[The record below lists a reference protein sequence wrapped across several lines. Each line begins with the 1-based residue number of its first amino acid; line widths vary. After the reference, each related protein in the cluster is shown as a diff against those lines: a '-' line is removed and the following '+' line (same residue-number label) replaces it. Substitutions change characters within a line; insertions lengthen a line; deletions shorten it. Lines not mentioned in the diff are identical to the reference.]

1 MHLGDVIY
9 NFRMAHNKMSLME
22 FAKLAKLSTAY
33 INQLERNI
41 NPKTGESIV
50 PSLETFYKVA
60 NAMDIS
66 LDELLS
72 KVDENQPVGLN
83 GVQSYEKPYSS
94 ERPLPSNII
103 LPSAHKLPIMG
114 TICAGDGVVCEDD
127 YQGTFIVDTDV
138 KADYCLKVHGDSMI
152 GANIYDGDIVFISK
166 SYDFVQDQIYAI
178 ERLDYNEASL
188 KRVTQDGD
196 TLILNPCNP
205 EYHAMVTDYEEV
217 RIIGRCVGVLHK
229 YV

>member
-1 MHLGDVIY
+1 MDIRTERL
-9 NFRMAHNKMSLME
+9 NKAFKASGLSQSE
-22 FAKLAKLSTAY
+22 LCDKADINKGALSSYLSGRYFPKQIALKKLSSALNVSISY
-33 INQLERNI
+33 L
-41 NPKTGESIV
+41 TGFDIV
-50 PSLETFYKVA
+50 DTS
-60 NAMDIS
+60 
-66 LDELLS
+66 DEKS
-72 KVDENQPVGLN
+72 
-83 GVQSYEKPYSS
+83 
-94 ERPLPSNII
+94 RPLPSNII
-103 LPSAHKLPIMG
+103 LPAAHKLPIMG

-138 KADYCLKVHGDSMI
+138 KADYCLRVRGDSMI

-178 ERLDYNEASL
+178 ERLDHNEASL
-188 KRVTQDGD
+188 KRITQDGD

>member
-1 MHLGDVIY
+1 MSTQLGNKKIMAKNIQYYMDLY
-9 NFRMAHNKMSLME
+9 NKTRNDICQDLGIKYTTFTDWIKANTYPRMDKIELMANYFNIEKSDLIEEHNK
-22 FAKLAKLSTAY
+22 
-33 INQLERNI
+33 
-41 NPKTGESIV
+41 ES
-50 PSLETFYKVA
+50 
-60 NAMDIS
+60 
-66 LDELLS
+66 
-72 KVDENQPVGLN
+72 
-83 GVQSYEKPYSS
+83 VQSD
-94 ERPLPSNII
+94 RPLPSNII

-127 YQGTFIVDTDV
+127 YQGTFIVDIDV

>member
-1 MHLGDVIY
+1 MSTQLGNKKIMAKNIQYYMDLY
-9 NFRMAHNKMSLME
+9 NKTRNDICQDLGIKYTTFTDWIKANTYPRIDKIELMANYFNIEKSDLIEEHNK
-22 FAKLAKLSTAY
+22 
-33 INQLERNI
+33 
-41 NPKTGESIV
+41 ES
-50 PSLETFYKVA
+50 
-60 NAMDIS
+60 
-66 LDELLS
+66 
-72 KVDENQPVGLN
+72 
-83 GVQSYEKPYSS
+83 VQSD
-94 ERPLPSNII
+94 RPLPSNII
-103 LPSAHKLPIMG
+103 LPAAHKLPIMG

-127 YQGTFIVDTDV
+127 YQGTFIVDIDV
-138 KADYCLKVHGDSMI
+138 KADYCLKVYGDSMI

>member
-1 MHLGDVIY
+1 
-9 NFRMAHNKMSLME
+9 MS
-22 FAKLAKLSTAY
+22 FANNIRFLRRQRNISQEKLAEMVGYKSFTTIQKWETGDSEPNMGVLRQLADIFHLSISELVETD
-33 INQLERNI
+33 LEN
-41 NPKTGESIV
+41 K
-50 PSLETFYKVA
+50 
-60 NAMDIS
+60 
-66 LDELLS
+66 
-72 KVDENQPVGLN
+72 
-83 GVQSYEKPYSS
+83 SS
-94 ERPLPSNII
+94 DRPLPSNII

>member
-1 MHLGDVIY
+1 MKIGLYVKHY
-9 NFRMAHNKMSLME
+9 RERNKLSMQE
-22 FAKLAKLSTAY
+22 FADKADLSKGY
-33 INQLERNI
+33 ISMLEKGKHPQNDR
-41 NPKTGESIV
+41 EIV
-50 PSLETFYKVA
+50 PSIETVNKIA
-60 NAMDIS
+60 KAMNLSI
-66 LDELLS
+66 DELLARI
-72 KVDENQPVGLN
+72 DGNQMIDI
-83 GVQSYEKPYSS
+83 SRD
-94 ERPLPSNII
+94 RPLPSNII

-127 YQGTFIVDTDV
+127 YQGAFIVDIDV

-229 YV
+229 YA

>member
-1 MHLGDVIY
+1 MKIGLYVKHYRERHKLS
-9 NFRMAHNKMSLME
+9 MQE
-22 FAKLAKLSTAY
+22 FADKADLSKGY
-33 INQLERNI
+33 ISMLEKGKHPQNDR
-41 NPKTGESIV
+41 EIV
-50 PSLETFYKVA
+50 PSIETVNKIA
-60 NAMDIS
+60 KAMNLSI
-66 LDELLS
+66 DELLARI
-72 KVDENQPVGLN
+72 DGNQMIDI
-83 GVQSYEKPYSS
+83 SRD
-94 ERPLPSNII
+94 RPLPSNII

-127 YQGTFIVDTDV
+127 YQGTFIVDIDV

>member
-1 MHLGDVIY
+1 
-9 NFRMAHNKMSLME
+9 MS
-22 FAKLAKLSTAY
+22 FANNIRFLRR
-33 INQLERNI
+33 QRNI
-41 NPKTGESIV
+41 SQEELAEMVGYKSFTTIQKWETGDSEPNIGVLRQLADIFHLSISELV
-50 PSLETFYKVA
+50 ETDLENK
-60 NAMDIS
+60 
-66 LDELLS
+66 
-72 KVDENQPVGLN
+72 
-83 GVQSYEKPYSS
+83 SS
-94 ERPLPSNII
+94 DRPLPSNII

-127 YQGTFIVDTDV
+127 YQGTFIVDIDV

>member
-1 MHLGDVIY
+1 MDIRTKRLNEAFHASGLSQSELCEKANI
-9 NFRMAHNKMSLME
+9 NKGALSSYLSGRYFPKQIALE
-22 FAKLAKLSTAY
+22 KLSSAL
-33 INQLERNI
+33 NV
-41 NPKTGESIV
+41 SI
-50 PSLETFYKVA
+50 SYLMGFDDSSQKKV
-60 NAMDIS
+60 
-66 LDELLS
+66 
-72 KVDENQPVGLN
+72 
-83 GVQSYEKPYSS
+83 SY
-94 ERPLPSNII
+94 RPLPSNII

-127 YQGTFIVDTDV
+127 YQGTFIVDIDV
-138 KADYCLKVHGDSMI
+138 KADYCLKVHGDSMV

-166 SYDFVQDQIYAI
+166 SYDFIQDQIYAI

>member
-1 MHLGDVIY
+1 MGFSNNIRFLRKQRNLTQEELAEMVGYKSFTTIQKWETGDSEPNMGVLRQLADIFHLSISELVETD
-9 NFRMAHNKMSLME
+9 
-22 FAKLAKLSTAY
+22 
-33 INQLERNI
+33 LE
-41 NPKTGESIV
+41 
-50 PSLETFYKVA
+50 
-60 NAMDIS
+60 
-66 LDELLS
+66 S
-72 KVDENQPVGLN
+72 KAT
-83 GVQSYEKPYSS
+83 S
-94 ERPLPSNII
+94 RPLPSNII

-127 YQGTFIVDTDV
+127 YQGTFIVDIDV

-152 GANIYDGDIVFISK
+152 GANFYDGDIVFISK
-166 SYDFVQDQIYAI
+166 SYDFIQDQIYAI

>member
-1 MHLGDVIY
+1 MSTQLGNKKIMAKNIQYYMDLY
-9 NFRMAHNKMSLME
+9 NKTRNDICQDLGIKYTTFADWIKANTYPRIDKIELMANYFNIEKSDLIEEHNKE
-22 FAKLAKLSTAY
+22 F
-33 INQLERNI
+33 
-41 NPKTGESIV
+41 
-50 PSLETFYKVA
+50 
-60 NAMDIS
+60 
-66 LDELLS
+66 
-72 KVDENQPVGLN
+72 
-83 GVQSYEKPYSS
+83 VQSD
-94 ERPLPSNII
+94 RPLPSNII
-103 LPSAHKLPIMG
+103 LPAAHKLPIMG

-196 TLILNPCNP
+196 TLILNPCNS
-205 EYHAMVTDYEEV
+205 EYHAMVTDYEDV

>member
-1 MHLGDVIY
+1 MAKNIQYYMDLYNKTRNDICQDLGIKYTTFTDWIKANTY
-9 NFRMAHNKMSLME
+9 PRIDKIELMANYFNIEKSDLIEEHNK
-22 FAKLAKLSTAY
+22 
-33 INQLERNI
+33 
-41 NPKTGESIV
+41 ES
-50 PSLETFYKVA
+50 
-60 NAMDIS
+60 
-66 LDELLS
+66 
-72 KVDENQPVGLN
+72 
-83 GVQSYEKPYSS
+83 VQSD
-94 ERPLPSNII
+94 RPLPSNII

-127 YQGTFIVDTDV
+127 YQGTFIVDIDV

>member
-1 MHLGDVIY
+1 MSTQLGNKKIMAKNIQYYMDLY
-9 NFRMAHNKMSLME
+9 NKTRNDICQDLGIKYTTFADWIKANTYPRIDKIELMANYFNIEKSDLIEEHNKE
-22 FAKLAKLSTAY
+22 F
-33 INQLERNI
+33 
-41 NPKTGESIV
+41 
-50 PSLETFYKVA
+50 
-60 NAMDIS
+60 
-66 LDELLS
+66 
-72 KVDENQPVGLN
+72 
-83 GVQSYEKPYSS
+83 VQSD
-94 ERPLPSNII
+94 RPLPSNII
-103 LPSAHKLPIMG
+103 LPAAHKLPIMG

-127 YQGTFIVDTDV
+127 YQGAFIVDIDV

-152 GANIYDGDIVFISK
+152 EANIYDGDIVFISK

-196 TLILNPCNP
+196 TLILNPCNS
-205 EYHAMVTDYEEV
+205 EYHAMVTDYEDV

>member
-1 MHLGDVIY
+1 MKIGLYVKHY
-9 NFRMAHNKMSLME
+9 RERNKLSMQE
-22 FAKLAKLSTAY
+22 FADKADLSKGY
-33 INQLERNI
+33 ISMLEKGKHPQNDR
-41 NPKTGESIV
+41 EIV
-50 PSLETFYKVA
+50 PSIETVNKIA
-60 NAMDIS
+60 KAMNLSI
-66 LDELLS
+66 DELLARI
-72 KVDENQPVGLN
+72 DGNQMIDI
-83 GVQSYEKPYSS
+83 SRD
-94 ERPLPSNII
+94 RPLPSNII

-127 YQGTFIVDTDV
+127 YQGTFIVDIDV

-196 TLILNPCNP
+196 TLILSPCNP

>member
-1 MHLGDVIY
+1 MSTQLGNKKIMAKNIQYYMDLY
-9 NFRMAHNKMSLME
+9 NKTRNDICQDLGIKYTTFTDWIKANTYPRIDKIELMANYFNIEKSDLIEEHNK
-22 FAKLAKLSTAY
+22 
-33 INQLERNI
+33 
-41 NPKTGESIV
+41 ES
-50 PSLETFYKVA
+50 
-60 NAMDIS
+60 
-66 LDELLS
+66 
-72 KVDENQPVGLN
+72 
-83 GVQSYEKPYSS
+83 VQSD
-94 ERPLPSNII
+94 RPLPSNII
-103 LPSAHKLPIMG
+103 LPSAHKLPVMG

-127 YQGTFIVDTDV
+127 YQGTFIVDIDV

-196 TLILNPCNP
+196 TLILSPCNP

>member
-1 MHLGDVIY
+1 MSTQLGNKKIMAKNIQYYMDLY
-9 NFRMAHNKMSLME
+9 NKTRNDICQDLGIKYTTFTDWIKANTYPRIDKIELMANYFNIEKSDLIEEHNK
-22 FAKLAKLSTAY
+22 
-33 INQLERNI
+33 
-41 NPKTGESIV
+41 ES
-50 PSLETFYKVA
+50 
-60 NAMDIS
+60 
-66 LDELLS
+66 
-72 KVDENQPVGLN
+72 
-83 GVQSYEKPYSS
+83 VQSD
-94 ERPLPSNII
+94 RPLPSNII

-127 YQGTFIVDTDV
+127 YQGTFIVDIDV

-166 SYDFVQDQIYAI
+166 SYDFIQDQIYAI

>member
-1 MHLGDVIY
+1 MKIGLYVKHYRERHKLS
-9 NFRMAHNKMSLME
+9 MQE
-22 FAKLAKLSTAY
+22 FADKADLSKGY
-33 INQLERNI
+33 ISMLEKGKHPQNDR
-41 NPKTGESIV
+41 EIV
-50 PSLETFYKVA
+50 PSIETVNKIA
-60 NAMDIS
+60 KAMNLSI
-66 LDELLS
+66 DELLARI
-72 KVDENQPVGLN
+72 DGNQMIDI
-83 GVQSYEKPYSS
+83 SRD
-94 ERPLPSNII
+94 RPLPSNII

-127 YQGTFIVDTDV
+127 YQGTFIVDIDV

-152 GANIYDGDIVFISK
+152 GANIYDGDVVFISK
-166 SYDFVQDQIYAI
+166 TYDFVQDQIYAI

-196 TLILNPCNP
+196 TLILSPCNP

>member
-1 MHLGDVIY
+1 MSTQLGNKKIMAKNIQYYMDLY
-9 NFRMAHNKMSLME
+9 NKTRNDICQDLGIKYTTFADWIKANTYPRIDKIELMANYFNIEKSDLIEEHNKE
-22 FAKLAKLSTAY
+22 F
-33 INQLERNI
+33 
-41 NPKTGESIV
+41 
-50 PSLETFYKVA
+50 
-60 NAMDIS
+60 
-66 LDELLS
+66 
-72 KVDENQPVGLN
+72 
-83 GVQSYEKPYSS
+83 VQSD
-94 ERPLPSNII
+94 RPLPSNII

-114 TICAGDGVVCEDD
+114 TICAGDGVVCEDN
-127 YQGTFIVDTDV
+127 YQGTFIVDIDV

-196 TLILNPCNP
+196 TLILNPCNS
-205 EYHAMVTDYEEV
+205 EYHAMVTDYEDV

>member
-1 MHLGDVIY
+1 
-9 NFRMAHNKMSLME
+9 MS
-22 FAKLAKLSTAY
+22 FANNIRFLRR
-33 INQLERNI
+33 QRNI
-41 NPKTGESIV
+41 SQEELAEMVGYKSFTTIQKWETGDSEPNMGVLRQLADIFHLSISELV
-50 PSLETFYKVA
+50 ETDLENK
-60 NAMDIS
+60 
-66 LDELLS
+66 
-72 KVDENQPVGLN
+72 
-83 GVQSYEKPYSS
+83 SS
-94 ERPLPSNII
+94 DRPLPSNII

-138 KADYCLKVHGDSMI
+138 KADYCLKVYGDSMI

-229 YV
+229 YI

>member
-1 MHLGDVIY
+1 MSTQLGNKKIMAKNIQYYMDLY
-9 NFRMAHNKMSLME
+9 NKSRNDICQDLGIKYTTFTDWIKANTYPRIDKIELMANYFNIEKSDLIEEHNK
-22 FAKLAKLSTAY
+22 
-33 INQLERNI
+33 
-41 NPKTGESIV
+41 ES
-50 PSLETFYKVA
+50 
-60 NAMDIS
+60 
-66 LDELLS
+66 
-72 KVDENQPVGLN
+72 
-83 GVQSYEKPYSS
+83 VQSD
-94 ERPLPSNII
+94 RPLPSNII

-127 YQGTFIVDTDV
+127 YQGTFIVDIDV

>member
-1 MHLGDVIY
+1 MSTQLGNKKIMAKNIQHYMDLY
-9 NFRMAHNKMSLME
+9 NKTRNDICQDLGIKYTTFTDWIKANTYPRIDKIELMANYFNIEKSDLIEEHNK
-22 FAKLAKLSTAY
+22 
-33 INQLERNI
+33 
-41 NPKTGESIV
+41 ES
-50 PSLETFYKVA
+50 
-60 NAMDIS
+60 
-66 LDELLS
+66 
-72 KVDENQPVGLN
+72 
-83 GVQSYEKPYSS
+83 VQSD
-94 ERPLPSNII
+94 RPLPSNII

-127 YQGTFIVDTDV
+127 YQGTFIVDIDV

>member
-1 MHLGDVIY
+1 MSTQLGNKKIMAKNIQYYMDLY
-9 NFRMAHNKMSLME
+9 NKTRNDICHDLGIKYTTFTDWIKANTYPRIDKIELMANYFNIEKSDLIEEHNK
-22 FAKLAKLSTAY
+22 
-33 INQLERNI
+33 
-41 NPKTGESIV
+41 ESV
-50 PSLETFYKVA
+50 
-60 NAMDIS
+60 
-66 LDELLS
+66 
-72 KVDENQPVGLN
+72 QPD
-83 GVQSYEKPYSS
+83 
-94 ERPLPSNII
+94 RPLPSNII

-127 YQGTFIVDTDV
+127 YQGTFIVDIDV

>member
-1 MHLGDVIY
+1 MDIRTERL
-9 NFRMAHNKMSLME
+9 NKAFKASGLSQSE
-22 FAKLAKLSTAY
+22 LCDKADINKGALSSYLSGRYFPKQIALEKLSSAL
-33 INQLERNI
+33 NV
-41 NPKTGESIV
+41 SI
-50 PSLETFYKVA
+50 SYLMGF
-60 NAMDIS
+60 DIVDTS
-66 LDELLS
+66 DEKS
-72 KVDENQPVGLN
+72 
-83 GVQSYEKPYSS
+83 
-94 ERPLPSNII
+94 RPLPSNII
-103 LPSAHKLPIMG
+103 LPAAHKLPIMG

-138 KADYCLKVHGDSMI
+138 KADYCLRVRGNSMI

-205 EYHAMVTDYEEV
+205 EYHAMVTDYEDV

>member
-1 MHLGDVIY
+1 MSTQLGNKKIMAKNIQYYMDLY
-9 NFRMAHNKMSLME
+9 NKTRNDICQDLGIKYTTFTDWIKANTYPRIDKIELMANYFNIEKSDLIEEHNK
-22 FAKLAKLSTAY
+22 
-33 INQLERNI
+33 
-41 NPKTGESIV
+41 ES
-50 PSLETFYKVA
+50 
-60 NAMDIS
+60 
-66 LDELLS
+66 
-72 KVDENQPVGLN
+72 
-83 GVQSYEKPYSS
+83 VQSD
-94 ERPLPSNII
+94 RPLPSNII

-127 YQGTFIVDTDV
+127 YQGTFIVDIDV
-138 KADYCLKVHGDSMI
+138 KADYCLREHGDSMI

>member
-1 MHLGDVIY
+1 MSFSNNIRFLRKQRNLTQEELAEMVGYKSFTTIQKWETGDSEPNMGVLRQLADIFHLSISELVETD
-9 NFRMAHNKMSLME
+9 
-22 FAKLAKLSTAY
+22 
-33 INQLERNI
+33 LE
-41 NPKTGESIV
+41 
-50 PSLETFYKVA
+50 
-60 NAMDIS
+60 
-66 LDELLS
+66 S
-72 KVDENQPVGLN
+72 KAT
-83 GVQSYEKPYSS
+83 S
-94 ERPLPSNII
+94 RPLPSNII

-127 YQGTFIVDTDV
+127 YQGTFIVDIDV
-138 KADYCLKVHGDSMI
+138 EADYCLKVHGDSMI

>member
-1 MHLGDVIY
+1 MSTQLGNKKIMAKNIQYYMDLY
-9 NFRMAHNKMSLME
+9 NKTRNDICQDLGIKYTTFADWIKANTYPRIDKIELMANYFNIEKSDLIEEHNK
-22 FAKLAKLSTAY
+22 
-33 INQLERNI
+33 
-41 NPKTGESIV
+41 ESV
-50 PSLETFYKVA
+50 PS
-60 NAMDIS
+60 DH
-66 LDELLS
+66 
-72 KVDENQPVGLN
+72 
-83 GVQSYEKPYSS
+83 
-94 ERPLPSNII
+94 PLPSNII
-103 LPSAHKLPIMG
+103 LPAAHKLPIMG

-196 TLILNPCNP
+196 TLILNPCNS
-205 EYHAMVTDYEEV
+205 EYHAMVTDYEDV

>member
-1 MHLGDVIY
+1 MSTQLGNKKIIAKNIQYYMDLY
-9 NFRMAHNKMSLME
+9 NKTRNDICQDLGIKYTTFTDWIKANTYPRIDKIELMANY
-22 FAKLAKLSTAY
+22 F
-33 INQLERNI
+33 NI
-41 NPKTGESIV
+41 EKSDLIEEHDKES
-50 PSLETFYKVA
+50 
-60 NAMDIS
+60 
-66 LDELLS
+66 
-72 KVDENQPVGLN
+72 
-83 GVQSYEKPYSS
+83 VQSD
-94 ERPLPSNII
+94 RPLPSNII

-127 YQGTFIVDTDV
+127 YQGTFIVDIDV

-178 ERLDYNEASL
+178 ERLDCNEASL